1 MDLRHLVSQGI
12 VVQTF
17 LWALLRTLLTE
28 VCITYMLCYARISL
42 TVASSECSMADAML
56 LIVDGLAGVVSTR
69 VAARV

>member
-42 TVASSECSMADAML
+42 SIALSKRIIADVIL
-56 LIVDGLAGVVSTR
+56 LIVDESVGAVSTR